1 MPPPLQVGQS
11 QGRGGHVTLRL
22 RTGDARKFGILSAMS
37 LMTATAL
44 VGADKVVN
52 SFVAVEGD
60 LTVRGYVE
68 PKGL

>member
-1 MPPPLQVGQS
+1 
-11 QGRGGHVTLRL
+11 
-22 RTGDARKFGILSAMS
+22 MS

-68 PKGL
+68 SQGL